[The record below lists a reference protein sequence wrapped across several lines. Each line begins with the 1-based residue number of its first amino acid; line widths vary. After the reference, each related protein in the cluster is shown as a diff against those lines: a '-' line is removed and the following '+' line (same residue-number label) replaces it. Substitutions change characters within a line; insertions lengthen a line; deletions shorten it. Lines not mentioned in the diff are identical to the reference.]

1 MKSALIS
8 LATAAAL
15 SACASATQVVL
26 LPHGGAASTLQ
37 VSTGRDSRELSGAYA
52 EASVSSG
59 GAINV
64 GQSNA
69 DRVQSRYQALLAIR
83 PEAARP
89 LALHFDAGHVE
100 LTRQSRA
107 QLDAAIKSAPEGASA
122 DILNVAGSAALDTAD
137 SGLQAR
143 RAQAVRT
150 FMIARGFDP
159 GRIRITTP
167 TPQDT
172 GMPAR
177 VPGIF
182 VQVH

>member
-1 MKSALIS
+1 MLIS
-8 LATAAAL
+8 LVAAAAL
-15 SACASATQVVL
+15 GACASATQVVL
-26 LPHGGAASTLQ
+26 LPRGNEASTLQ
-37 VSTGRDSRELSGAYA
+37 VSTGRDSRELTGAYT
-52 EASVSSG
+52 EANVSSG
-59 GAINV
+59 GAINI

-83 PEAARP
+83 PEAARA
-89 LALHFDAGHVE
+89 LALHFEAGHAE
-100 LTRQSRA
+100 LTRQSRS

-122 DILNVAGSAALDTAD
+122 DILNVAGSAALDAAD
-137 SGLQAR
+137 SDLQDR

-159 GRIRITTP
+159 GRIRITSP
-167 TPQDT
+167 TPQDAGT
-172 GMPAR
+172 PTA